1 MVRMDTAPVLDGN
14 QRLGSPANLCGP
26 AGPDPRRGRLS
37 AIQADNSPMT
47 PIFILAEA
55 RGESEARFNSTLIG
69 ASGIELLRM
78 MGEAGLIDFSPVDRD
93 LIHRYYQSTD
103 NKHVMAVWNNHPE
116 CHRTNVFN
124 IHPPGNDLRHFL
136 GPKSTALGG
145 YPNLVLPKGKSKLT
159 PGGNFI
165 RAEFAPE
172 LERLGD
178 ELLEH
183 NPNLVVCLGNV
194 ALWALTGKT
203 GITKLRGTTLA
214 SVLTVSD
221 FKLLPTYHPAAVLR
235 NYDLRPTVIADL
247 MKAKRESTHA
257 EIRRP
262 QREIWI
268 EPGLEDIQRFIEL
281 HIHRC
286 SLLSVDI
293 ETSGTRITCIGL
305 APTSGIAIVIPFDDE
320 RAKDGSYWPSG
331 RDENGCWQL
340 IRGVLEDASI
350 PKLFQNG
357 LYDIAFL
364 WRSMRIKVMGAEH
377 DTMLLHHAL
386 QPESLK
392 SLGYLGSIYSDEGS
406 WKGMRRREK
415 TTTIKRDA

>member
-1 MVRMDTAPVLDGN
+1 
-14 QRLGSPANLCGP
+14 
-26 AGPDPRRGRLS
+26 
-37 AIQADNSPMT
+37 MT
-47 PIFILAEA
+47 PTFLLAEA

-93 LIHRYYQSTD
+93 RIHRYYQSTD
-103 NKHVMAVWNNHPE
+103 NRHVMAVWDNHPE
-116 CHRTNVFN
+116 IHRTNVFN
-124 IHPPGNDLRHFL
+124 LHPPGNDMRHL
-136 GPKSTALGG
+136 MGPKSGSLPG
-145 YPNLVLPKGKSKLT
+145 YPNLVLPKGKSKLN

-178 ELLEH
+178 ELVAH
-183 NPNLVVCLGNV
+183 NPNLVICLGNV
-194 ALWALTGKT
+194 ALWALTGKV
-203 GITKLRGTTLA
+203 GITKLRGTTLT
-214 SVLTVSD
+214 SSLTVSD

-247 MKAKRESTHA
+247 MKAKRESTYA

-268 EPGLEDIQRFIEL
+268 EPGLDDINRFAKDYI
-281 HIHRC
+281 RGC
-286 SLLSVDI
+286 NLLSVDI
-293 ETSGTRITCIGL
+293 ETSGQRITCIGL
-305 APTSGIAIVIPFDDE
+305 APDGGHAIVIPFDDD
-320 RAKDGSYWPSG
+320 RTKTGNYWANPA
-331 RDENGCWQL
+331 DEKAAWEIILNILGN
-340 IRGVLEDASI
+340 RSVS
-350 PKLFQNG
+350 KLFQNG

-364 WRSMRIKVMGAEH
+364 WRSMRIKVLGAEH

-406 WKGMRRREK
+406 WKGMRKREK
-415 TTTIKRDA
+415 TIKRDA

>member
-1 MVRMDTAPVLDGN
+1 V
-14 QRLGSPANLCGP
+14 
-26 AGPDPRRGRLS
+26 
-37 AIQADNSPMT
+37 T

-78 MGEAGLIDFSPVDRD
+78 MGEAGLISLSPVDRD
-93 LIHRYYQSTD
+93 LFKRYYQSTD
-103 NKHVMAVWNNHPE
+103 NRHVMAIWDNHPE
-116 CHRTNVFN
+116 VFRTNVFN
-124 IHPPGNDLRHFL
+124 LHPPGNDLRYFL

-145 YPNLVLPKGKSKLT
+145 YPNLVLPKGKSKLE
-159 PGGNFI
+159 PGGNFV
-165 RAEFAPE
+165 RAEFGLE

-178 ELLEH
+178 ELVSH
-183 NPNLVVCLGNV
+183 NPNLVICLGNV
-194 ALWALTGKT
+194 ALWALTGKV
-203 GITKLRGTTLA
+203 GITKLRGTTL
-214 SVLTVSD
+214 SSILTVSD

-268 EPGLEDIQRFIEL
+268 EPGLDDIKRFIEL
-281 HIHRC
+281 HITRC

-293 ETSGTRITCIGL
+293 ETSGTRITCIGF
-305 APTSGIAIVIPFDDE
+305 APTSGVAIVIPFDDE
-320 RAKDGSYWPSG
+320 RAKDGNYWLTG

-340 IRGVLEDASI
+340 IRSVLEDPSI
-350 PKLFQNG
+350 SKLFHNG
-357 LYDIAFL
+357 LFDISFL
-364 WRSMRIKVMGAEH
+364 WRSMRIKVIGAEH
-377 DTMLLHHAL
+377 DSMLLSHAL

-392 SLGYLGSIYSDEGS
+392 SLGYLGSIYSDQES
-406 WKGMRRREK
+406 WKGMRK
-415 TTTIKRDA
+415 KASTIKRDS

>member
-1 MVRMDTAPVLDGN
+1 
-14 QRLGSPANLCGP
+14 
-26 AGPDPRRGRLS
+26 
-37 AIQADNSPMT
+37 MT

-103 NKHVMAVWNNHPE
+103 NKHVIEVWKNHPE
-116 CHRTNVFN
+116 VFRTNVFN
-124 IHPPGNDLRHFL
+124 LHPPSNDMRHL
-136 GPKSTALGG
+136 IGPKSSALPG
-145 YPNLVLPKGKSKLT
+145 YPNLVLPKGKSKLN
-159 PGGNFI
+159 PGGNFV
-165 RAEFAPE
+165 RAEFVPE

-178 ELLEH
+178 ELVSH

-203 GITKLRGTTLA
+203 GITKLRGTTL
-214 SVLTVSD
+214 SSSLTVAD

-268 EPGLEDIQRFIEL
+268 EPGLGDIQDF
-281 HIHRC
+281 IHRYVRRDE
-286 SLLSVDI
+286 LLSVDI

-305 APTSGIAIVIPFDDE
+305 APNPGVAIVIPFDDE
-320 RAKDGSYWPSG
+320 RQPGGNYWKSAV
-331 RDENGCWQL
+331 DEGLSWGL
-340 IRGVLEDASI
+340 IKGVLEDPTI
-350 PKLFQNG
+350 PKLFHNG
-357 LYDIAFL
+357 LYDISFI
-364 WRSMRIKVMGAEH
+364 WRSMRIKVLSAEH
-377 DTMLLHHAL
+377 DSMLLSHAL

-392 SLGYLGSIYSDEGS
+392 SLGYLGSIYSDQES
-406 WKGMRRREK
+406 WKGMRRK
-415 TTTIKRDA
+415 ATTTIKRDS